1 MKLKNMSLEEMQVL
15 SYEDLTY
22 NILKENKTTMTTPEI
37 FKEICSLLNYSDDMY
52 ADKIGDYYTSLT
64 LDKRFVMLDDGKW
77 DIRDHHSLD
86 INIEHEATEDDD
98 EEELSEDE
106 LDIHEEEMIDEEDDI
121 ETPIDDETD
130 DPDDDFG
137 DLNIIVDDENMDE

>member
-64 LDKRFVMLDDGKW
+64 LDKRFVMLEDGKW

-106 LDIHEEEMIDEEDDI
+106 LDIDEEEMIEDEDDI
-121 ETPIDDETD
+121 EKPLDD
-130 DPDDDFG
+130 DPDDNED
-137 DLNIIVDDENMDE
+137 DLGYLHIIVDD